1 MKKRWKAVM
10 AATLAAAMVIT
21 AVPVQGQ
28 TAQAATKLKKIT
40 LSKKICVISKHSRVK
55 LSVKYSP
62 KKVKGTVTWKSSN
75 KKVATVTNIGVVTA
89 RKTGKATITAKVK
102 GKKAICKVIVGTPV
116 KSVTAAKKVTLT
128 AGSSKA
134 IKAKVL
140 PKKASVKK
148 LQYKTSNKKI
158 ATVSK
163 KGVITAKKQGKAVI
177 TIASTDG
184 NNKKAKVNVTVK
196 AKTAANVDVTGISI
210 AEAAHIMNVA
220 DTYQD

>member
-10 AATLAAAMVIT
+10 AATLATAMVIT

-128 AGSSKA
+128 AGS
-134 IKAKVL
+134 I
-140 PKKASVKK
+140 PFF
-148 LQYKTSNKKI
+148 NP
-158 ATVSK
+158 
-163 KGVITAKKQGKAVI
+163 
-177 TIASTDG
+177 
-184 NNKKAKVNVTVK
+184 
-196 AKTAANVDVTGISI
+196 
-210 AEAAHIMNVA
+210 
-220 DTYQD
+220 